1 MCVCMYVY
9 IMSNNYRH
17 MMTYFLLN
25 IIELYPLV
33 RATNDAHI
41 SWAIA
46 TISEWIT
53 TKNSA
58 FINQIITF

>member
-1 MCVCMYVY
+1 MCVY
-9 IMSNNYRH
+9 IMSYNYRH
-17 MMTYFLLN
+17 MMTYVCLLN